1 MFIRS
6 LKRDYVNWKLIGS
19 FFVFFFCLKTPI
31 AQARENL
38 VWQPASPQ
46 SQSNT
51 TSSSNESVKQMSS
64 EKILTAEELQDTFRA
79 LQLIDRLGLSFSSA
93 NQVQPMK
100 EQLQQLQKK
109 QSAPYQLSSA
119 QLQTLRRIFSSLQQP
134 QLTAINELL
143 LNQKSKRSPT
153 LTPKAI
159 ARLRENLQIPESR
172 PNNLQQQS
180 SSVSSNNSRQTSQEQ
195 TGLSSSQKT
204 EVSSGE
210 TTSEPRKPTTITQND
225 INHSSREQL
234 IEKLLVPDPNLEN
247 ITTVTEKG
255 TPAIAINV
263 PSGFGA
269 TSGQFFAGLGFQ
281 GSTTGGNGDSD
292 AAFSFG
298 LGVGQPE
305 ETVGLDLTYTSFST
319 IRSTPFD
326 TGGVSAKLHRRLS
339 PTSSV
344 AVGVENFIRYGEF
357 DADISYYGSLT
368 NIFSLREN
376 PTDPFSS
383 LALTVGIGSG
393 RFRQFEDILDD
404 NETVNIFGS
413 LGLKV
418 TPQFSLVGA
427 YTGNTTTLGASVA
440 PFEDIPLVITPAVT
454 DLTGE
459 FSDNP
464 RFVLTIG
471 YGTNLF

>member
-1 MFIRS
+1 
-6 LKRDYVNWKLIGS
+6 V
-19 FFVFFFCLKTPI
+19 
-31 AQARENL
+31 
-38 VWQPASPQ
+38 
-46 SQSNT
+46 
-51 TSSSNESVKQMSS
+51 SS
-64 EKILTAEELQDTFRA
+64 ERRLTAQELQDTFRA
-79 LQLIDRLGLSFSSA
+79 LQLIERLGLSFSSA

-100 EQLQQLQKK
+100 EQLKELPRE

-119 QLQTLRRIFSSLQQP
+119 QLQTLRSIFSSLRQP

-143 LNQKSKRSPT
+143 VNQKSENSVN

-159 ARLRENLQIPESR
+159 TRLRENLQTPNSR
-172 PNNLQQQS
+172 PSNSQQQQS
-180 SSVSSNNSRQTSQEQ
+180 GVSFNRFRQTSREPI
-195 TGLSSSQKT
+195 GLTSSQKT
-204 EVSSGE
+204 EVSSE
-210 TTSEPRKPTTITQND
+210 QTAISQTNQTPITQND
-225 INHSSREQL
+225 LNNATRKQL
-234 IEKLLVPDPNLEN
+234 IENLLVPNPDLDN

-263 PSGFGA
+263 PTGFG
-269 TSGQFFAGLGFQ
+269 TSSGQFFAGLGFQ
-281 GSTTGGNGDSD
+281 ASTTGGNGDSD
-292 AAFSFG
+292 ATFSFG
-298 LGVGQPE
+298 LGLGEPE
-305 ETVGLDLTYTSFST
+305 ESIGFDLTYTSFST
-319 IRSTPFD
+319 VRSTPFD

-344 AVGVENFIRYGEF
+344 AIGVENFIRYGNF
-357 DADISYYGSLT
+357 DADISYYGSFT

-383 LALTVGIGSG
+383 LAVTAGVGSG
-393 RFRQFEDILDD
+393 RFRTFEDILDD
-404 NETVNIFGS
+404 NDTVNVFGS